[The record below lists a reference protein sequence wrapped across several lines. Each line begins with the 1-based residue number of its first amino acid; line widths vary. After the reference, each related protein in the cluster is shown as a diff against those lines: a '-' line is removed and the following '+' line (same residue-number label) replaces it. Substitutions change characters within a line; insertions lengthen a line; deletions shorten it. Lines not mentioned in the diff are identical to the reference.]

1 MAGYD
6 KGLDPRQPQDLKI
19 PEYTS
24 LVRFCLSTFAVHYGL
39 IISSFHSND
48 NRCTYIYFLFCLVLF
63 LFVYQLT
70 AKIENVKIGILKEG
84 FGLKNSE
91 ADVDKMVREA
101 AEQLGSKCGAVVE
114 EVSIPMHSDGN
125 CHGLNNYVLQFII

>member
-1 MAGYD
+1 LY
-6 KGLDPRQPQDLKI
+6 
-19 PEYTS
+19 
-24 LVRFCLSTFAVHYGL
+24 LSV
-39 IISSFHSND
+39 
-48 NRCTYIYFLFCLVLF
+48 LFYWASF

-70 AKIENVKIGILKEG
+70 GKIENVKIGILKEG

-125 CHGLNNYVLQFII
+125 

>member
-1 MAGYD
+1 MLY
-6 KGLDPRQPQDLKI
+6 L
-19 PEYTS
+19 Y
-24 LVRFCLSTFAVHYGL
+24 LSV
-39 IISSFHSND
+39 
-48 NRCTYIYFLFCLVLF
+48 LFYWASF

-70 AKIENVKIGILKEG
+70 GKIENVKIGILKEG

-125 CHGLNNYVLQFII
+125 

>member
-1 MAGYD
+1 MY
-6 KGLDPRQPQDLKI
+6 LYL
-19 PEYTS
+19 
-24 LVRFCLSTFAVHYGL
+24 
-39 IISSFHSND
+39 
-48 NRCTYIYFLFCLVLF
+48 YFLFCLVLF
-63 LFVYQLT
+63 FVYQLT
-70 AKIENVKIGILKEG
+70 GRIENVKIGILKEG

-125 CHGLNNYVLQFII
+125 CHGFKILSSYL